1 MQFPQ
6 LVRIATASLLIIAT
20 AASIVA
26 AQQPPPAEGTEA
38 DLIAVLQSADAPLFD
53 KAKACQQLAVIGTKE
68 CVPALAGLLG
78 DEKLSHYAR
87 YGLEPLPDPSVDEA
101 LRTALGDL
109 DGGLL
114 VGVINTIG
122 MRQDEEA
129 VDALKQLMDD
139 SDARVAGAAAGSLG
153 QIHTPDAIAALK
165 AALDGSEP
173 LRTAA
178 GDAALTAVDMLIA
191 EGNGAEAAAICDA
204 LRKADVAD
212 HIHIAALHGAIRALG
227 DDGLPRLAECLQS
240 DNRDVFRVGLGMAN
254 EIGGPEAASMLSDAL
269 ELPSDGDS
277 HPRAALLIYALGDL
291 GERTALP
298 IVLKAARNA
307 APDVRQAA
315 IRALGLLGDASAV
328 EVLLA
333 AAVDDEALSSAARES
348 LADLEGEEVDAAIAK
363 AFETAEGKKRL
374 VLIGLIGDRG
384 IAAAV
389 PALKQAAGD
398 EDLEVATAAI
408 KALSTTIEL
417 DELSVLIDLLVSSA
431 SAEKSTAAK
440 EALKIAVLRMPDRD
454 ATSVKLLAPMDG
466 ASATGKVNLLD
477 LLGIVGGEKALKG
490 VAAAARSGDDAAQDA
505 ATRVLG
511 GWMSPDAAPVLL
523 ELAKAG
529 PEKFRIRC
537 LRGFIRIPRQFDVSL
552 QGRIAMCRDAMAA
565 ATRDAEKA
573 LVLEVL
579 GRNPSPET
587 LAEVAPY
594 LDDEALHAAAS
605 AAAVAIAEKL
615 IDQHPGPVA
624 EVLQKAVEAEDE
636 EVAGKARRLLRRAKN
651 E

>member
-1 MQFPQ
+1 MQLPQ
-6 LVRIATASLLIIAT
+6 LVRIATASFLIIAT
-20 AASIVA
+20 GASIVA

-68 CVPALAGLLG
+68 CVPTLAGLLG

-129 VDALKQLMDD
+129 VDALTQLMDD
-139 SDARVAGAAAGSLG
+139 SDAQVAGAAAGSLG

-212 HIHIAALHGAIRALG
+212 HIHIAALQGAIRVLG

-389 PALKQAAGD
+389 PALKQAAGAV
-398 EDLEVATAAI
+398 DLEVATAAI
-408 KALSTTIEL
+408 KALSTTIQL
-417 DELSVLIDLLVSSA
+417 DELFVLIDLLLSSA

-466 ASATGKVNLLD
+466 VSATGKADLLD
-477 LLGIVGGEKALKG
+477 LLGIVGGEKALKS
-490 VAAAARSGDDAAQDA
+490 VAAAARSGDDATQDA

-587 LAEVAPY
+587 LAEVAPH
-594 LDDEALHAAAS
+594 LDNEALHAAAA

-615 IDQHPGPVA
+615 IDQHPGPVT

-636 EVAGKARRLLRRAKN
+636 EVAGKARRLLR
-651 E
+651 

>member
-1 MQFPQ
+1 MQLPQ
-6 LVRIATASLLIIAT
+6 LVRIATASFLIIAT
-20 AASIVA
+20 GASIVA

-68 CVPALAGLLG
+68 CVPTLAGLLG

-122 MRQDEEA
+122 MRQDEKA

-139 SDARVAGAAAGSLG
+139 SDAQVAAAAAGSLG
-153 QIHTPDAIAALK
+153 QIHTPAAIAALK

-191 EGNGAEAAAICDA
+191 EGKGTEAAAICDA
-204 LRKADVAD
+204 LRKADLAD

-389 PALKQAAGD
+389 PALKQAAGAV
-398 EDLEVATAAI
+398 DLEVATAAI
-408 KALSTTIEL
+408 KALSTTIQL
-417 DELSVLIDLLVSSA
+417 DELFVLIDLLLSSA

-466 ASATGKVNLLD
+466 VSATGKADLLD
-477 LLGIVGGEKALKG
+477 LLGIVGGEKALKS
-490 VAAAARSGDDAAQDA
+490 VAAAARSGDDATQDA

-587 LAEVAPY
+587 LAEVAPH
-594 LDDEALHAAAS
+594 LDNEALHAAAA

-615 IDQHPGPVA
+615 IDQHPGPVT

-636 EVAGKARRLLRRAKN
+636 EVAGKARRLLR
-651 E
+651 

>member
-1 MQFPQ
+1 
-6 LVRIATASLLIIAT
+6 
-20 AASIVA
+20 
-26 AQQPPPAEGTEA
+26 
-38 DLIAVLQSADAPLFD
+38 
-53 KAKACQQLAVIGTKE
+53 
-68 CVPALAGLLG
+68 
-78 DEKLSHYAR
+78 
-87 YGLEPLPDPSVDEA
+87 
-101 LRTALGDL
+101 
-109 DGGLL
+109 
-114 VGVINTIG
+114 
-122 MRQDEEA
+122 
-129 VDALKQLMDD
+129 
-139 SDARVAGAAAGSLG
+139 
-153 QIHTPDAIAALK
+153 
-165 AALDGSEP
+165 
-173 LRTAA
+173 
-178 GDAALTAVDMLIA
+178 
-191 EGNGAEAAAICDA
+191 
-204 LRKADVAD
+204 
-212 HIHIAALHGAIRALG
+212 
-227 DDGLPRLAECLQS
+227 
-240 DNRDVFRVGLGMAN
+240 
-254 EIGGPEAASMLSDAL
+254 
-269 ELPSDGDS
+269 
-277 HPRAALLIYALGDL
+277 
-291 GERTALP
+291 LP
-298 IVLKAARNA
+298 IVLEAAENA

-363 AFETAEGKKRL
+363 AFDTAEGNKRL

-384 IAAAV
+384 IAVAV
-389 PALKQAAGD
+389 PALKQAVGD

-417 DELSVLIDLLVSSA
+417 DELSVLIDLLVSFA
-431 SAEKSTAAK
+431 SAEKSAAAK

-454 ATSVKLLAPMDG
+454 ATSAKLLAPLDG
-466 ASATGKVNLLD
+466 ASATGKTNLLD
-477 LLGIVGGEKALKG
+477 LLGIVGGEKALQG

-537 LRGFIRIPRQFDVSL
+537 LRGFIRIPRQLDVSL

-615 IDQHPGPVA
+615 IDLHPGPVA
-624 EVLQKAVEAEDE
+624 EVLPKAVEAEDE

-651 E
+651 Q